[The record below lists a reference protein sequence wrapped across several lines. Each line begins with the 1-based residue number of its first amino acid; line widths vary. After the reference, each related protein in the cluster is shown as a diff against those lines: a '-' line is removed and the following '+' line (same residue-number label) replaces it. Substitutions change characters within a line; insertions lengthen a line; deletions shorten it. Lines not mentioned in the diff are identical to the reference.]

1 MTYAAA
7 YVDRRDDC
15 DERAWRFCKAA
26 PRCTLVTL
34 HRMCETGMMVDAVEH
49 FFWGMINGLRDR
61 AGWAKEYVS
70 TQAQIIS
77 KIMVL

>member
-1 MTYAAA
+1 
-7 YVDRRDDC
+7 
-15 DERAWRFCKAA
+15 
-26 PRCTLVTL
+26 
-34 HRMCETGMMVDAVEH
+34 MMVDAVEH

>member
-1 MTYAAA
+1 VEVLQSRSKVHIGYSTQNVRTA
-7 YVDRRDDC
+7 
-15 DERAWRFCKAA
+15 
-26 PRCTLVTL
+26 T
-34 HRMCETGMMVDAVEH
+34 TGMMVDAVEH